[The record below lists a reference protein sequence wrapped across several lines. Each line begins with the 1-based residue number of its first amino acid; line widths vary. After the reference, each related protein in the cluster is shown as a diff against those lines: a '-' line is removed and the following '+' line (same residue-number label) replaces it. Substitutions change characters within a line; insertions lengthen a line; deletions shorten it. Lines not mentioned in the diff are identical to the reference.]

1 MNNTKKIVNYESL
14 VKLKLK
20 SGFIFKKLRDPSV
33 DMEREVTSFINAQK
47 SNFNRTVSNNFDIET
62 EEFQKFEFFTVDK
75 RAKKVNDANDMI
87 DGTPVL
93 FRAQARV
100 TILYLKPRSLIIFQT
115 NYDFAITQPG
125 CGGSGMLYQ
134 TGGTNYELEE
144 IYFNKITTVG
154 AVHDEDTYQVVEEGC
169 GKGGESTFTSEFDGF
184 VIRAGENFKVFASE
198 RNMQELKDA
207 RKMIN
212 EKISETN

>member
-1 MNNTKKIVNYESL
+1 MSDTQKVVNYTNL
-14 VKLKLK
+14 AKLKLK
-20 SGFIFKKLRDPSV
+20 FGFIFKKLRDPSV
-33 DMEREVTSFINAQK
+33 DMEREVMSFINAQK

-62 EEFQKFEFFTVDK
+62 EDFQKFEFFTVDK

-87 DGTPVL
+87 EGTAVL

-115 NYDFAITQPG
+115 NYDFAITEPG
-125 CGGSGMLYQ
+125 CGGNGIMYQSG
-134 TGGTNYELEE
+134 GRNYELEE

-154 AVHDEDTYQVVEEGC
+154 ALHDEDTYKVLEEGC
-169 GKGGESTFTSEFDGF
+169 GKGGETTFTSEFDGF
-184 VIRAGENFKVFASE
+184 VIRAGENFKVFASD
-198 RNMQELKDA
+198 RNLQELKDA

-212 EKISETN
+212 EKISQTN

>member
-1 MNNTKKIVNYESL
+1 MNKKVEVKKYEAL

-20 SGFIFKKLRDPSV
+20 SGLIFKKLRDPSV
-33 DMEREVTSFINAQK
+33 DMERESTSFLNAQK

-62 EEFQKFEFFTVDK
+62 EEFQKFEFFTVGK
-75 RAKKVNDANDMI
+75 RAEKIRNSNDMI
-87 DGTPVL
+87 NGKPVL
-93 FRAQARV
+93 FRSQASV

-115 NYDFAITQPG
+115 DYDFAITKPG
-125 CGGSGMLYQ
+125 CGGKGMMYQ
-134 TGGTNYELEE
+134 VGGKNYELEE

-154 AVHDEDTYQVVEEGC
+154 AVHENKQINVVENGC
-169 GKGGESTFTSEFDGF
+169 LSSKERPFSYETDGF

-198 RNMQELKDA
+198 RDTQELKDA